1 MPSESPEWTAEPQT
15 SAAPTP
21 VPPGGPTAGLL
32 VTFTSDATFAQRR
45 VLLESLG
52 AAERDA
58 IAQLRLVAVDVPAD
72 GAAAALA
79 ALRGSN
85 LVLRAE
91 PDRER
96 SVDAGPS
103 DPRYGEQWALPRI
116 GWPEVYGTRL
126 NGGAIVAIL
135 DTGVDSSHP
144 DLAGQLAAGASFV
157 EGSASGSDPNGH
169 GTAMA
174 GIVAAQTDNAI
185 GIAGVG
191 FAGVQVM
198 PVTVLAAD
206 GTGRD
211 SDIIAGLV
219 WAVDNGADVISM
231 SFSNP
236 GYSAA
241 LQAAID
247 YAWDRDVVV
256 VAAAGNDGSARVT
269 YPAGSRGVMGISNT
283 DRLDRLHESSNHGEA
298 VFLGAPGTAIS
309 ATALGGGYTQVSGTS
324 ASAALVS
331 ASAALLRA
339 AGPGLTNGQIV
350 HRLAAT
356 ADAAGGR
363 DEVGNGRL
371 NLARA
376 MASESTDSLQPNGA
390 GPLGDGGPIVGP
402 YVAALA
408 CSSVSSGSWD
418 EAARWSCGQ
427 IPNAADDVTIAAGHA
442 VTIPAGYAAAAQ
454 SLTINAGGTS
464 QSLALLDATSSL
476 AVGGSVTVNQPT
488 SGNNSQLIV
497 DAGTATI
504 GGSLTLHSTA
514 TNTNRCIRVRTTTGT
529 LTVVGD
535 LVLNNPAQ
543 TSSGCGSNGGYG
555 APSFMTHLDMSGGAG
570 VLNVGGAVTI
580 ANPGHVTLGL
590 SAHADSYFNYN
601 GAAAGQTVA
610 APASANWV
618 YANIHLNNTSGSAVT
633 LGGALGSS
641 KNIGHLRVLSG
652 LFTNSGFAISLVSGR
667 TFEVANGATFRMS
680 GTSGMVTAESGSITK
695 TFGATSTVDY
705 AGTSQAVSAEAYG
718 HLAISGSETKTLA
731 GNATVAGNL
740 TVNAGT
746 LDLAGFTVN
755 RTSAGGTLTVSNGA
769 TLKIGGTGSFPAN
782 YATRSLGATSTVEYG
797 GTTQTVSGE
806 AYGHLVISGS
816 GTKTLAANATVGGNL
831 TVSGG
836 TFDLGAFTANRSSA
850 GGTLTVAAGASLR
863 IGGTNSLPANY
874 TTVTLSSTSTV
885 DYAGTSQ
892 TVSAT
897 TYGHLTLSGSGTKT
911 AAGNISLAGG
921 WTNSGVT
928 FAAGS
933 HTVTFN
939 GSVSQAI
946 SGSTTFNHLTISKSG
961 GTLDGGSA
969 AITLTGSW
977 TGDGSFNA
985 QSSTVTFTGSAA
997 QTIGGGPTFNNL
1009 TVNKSGGS
1017 LTLNANATV
1026 AGTLTFTNGV
1036 LSTGA
1041 NTLTVSG
1048 SISGAGASTGH
1059 VNGNLARPVAASP
1072 LTFAIGGASV
1082 GAYTP
1087 ITLTGL
1093 SGSGTLT
1100 ASTSASAP
1108 ASIGDSAI
1116 DAAKKANRTWT
1127 LTSSGTVSG
1136 SYSVALTY
1144 LAADLDGGANTATF
1158 VVNRLSGG
1166 VWTAGTSSSTSSSTT
1181 TTQGFSAGT
1190 FGEFALGSEKAAT
1203 KLAFS
1208 VQPSDV
1214 LVNSPITPAVAVDV
1228 RTANDFRATMSSAS
1242 VTMAIGTNPGGAT
1255 LGGTTARSATNGQ
1268 ATFNDLTLNVAA
1280 SGYTLA
1286 ASSAGLTGATS
1297 TSFDVASS
1305 PGSCTSLSSGAWDV
1319 AARWNCGRVP
1329 KTTDDVTIA
1338 AGHAVTIPSGVSA
1351 LAYSVTI
1358 AAAGTSQSLDLA
1370 AASTSLNVVGN
1381 VTISQPTNGNNSQL
1395 IVDAG
1400 TLTVGGSLTLNGSTT
1415 SSNRCMRLRITT
1427 GTLSVSG
1434 GLVVNNPGT
1443 SNTCGSNGGFGAVS
1457 AMSQIDMSGG
1467 GGSLNV
1473 AGQVTISHPANASL
1487 ALSMHVSSVFNY
1499 NGSAAAQ
1506 TVVLPSA
1513 TNWTYSNL
1521 RTNNTHAG
1529 GATLEAAVTAT
1540 KVTGNLRVLS
1550 GTLANGGFAISLAN
1564 GSTFEVANGARFLMT
1579 ATSGLPTAASGSI
1592 TKIFGA
1598 TSTVEYGGANQ
1609 AIEVETYGH
1618 LALSGSGTKTAAGN
1632 ISLAGDFTNNG
1643 VTFAGST
1650 HTVTLSGSA
1659 ATQTIGG
1666 TADSTFNN
1674 LTINKSAGGVS
1685 LGRSTTVNGTLA
1697 LTSGVVTTSTNTLI
1711 IGSSGSVNRALCA
1724 APTTSCF
1731 VQGNLRKSVAT
1742 GSSVSRTL
1750 EVGTSSTYSPVTVV
1764 FDSVS
1769 VDGTLTAS
1777 ATGGAH
1783 PNLAD
1788 SDIDTAKYVARY
1800 WTLAAAGGL
1809 AFTTA
1814 GATFSFAAADIQG
1827 GGDPNVFIVGRRSGG
1842 SWTKPTL
1849 GTRSATT
1856 TQATG
1861 LTGFGD
1867 FAVGIQKVYPPTA
1880 NADAYSVYQGHT
1892 LTVAGPGVLGND
1904 TDPQS
1909 LSLTVAAPRPASG
1922 PSNGSVTLNADGSL
1936 SYTPNSGFSGT
1947 DSFSYRATNGQVES
1961 TAATVTITVLPL
1973 AYVSSS
1979 SWLSSFDSGRYLAL
1993 TFPAYLPAAATV
2005 EGATFRHTYRS
2016 YGGGTTCYYLEVYEG
2031 AALIGSHGSAGSP
2044 YSCNSGSS
2052 FQADVIS
2059 LPEVNS
2065 ADRANA
2071 AVVRLYVRNS
2081 AGGRSE
2087 HSLARL
2093 DLDYWLGSP

>member
-1 MPSESPEWTAEPQT
+1 
-15 SAAPTP
+15 
-21 VPPGGPTAGLL
+21 
-32 VTFTSDATFAQRR
+32 
-45 VLLESLG
+45 
-52 AAERDA
+52 
-58 IAQLRLVAVDVPAD
+58 
-72 GAAAALA
+72 
-79 ALRGSN
+79 
-85 LVLRAE
+85 
-91 PDRER
+91 
-96 SVDAGPS
+96 
-103 DPRYGEQWALPRI
+103 
-116 GWPEVYGTRL
+116 
-126 NGGAIVAIL
+126 
-135 DTGVDSSHP
+135 
-144 DLAGQLAAGASFV
+144 
-157 EGSASGSDPNGH
+157 
-169 GTAMA
+169 
-174 GIVAAQTDNAI
+174 
-185 GIAGVG
+185 
-191 FAGVQVM
+191 
-198 PVTVLAAD
+198 
-206 GTGRD
+206 
-211 SDIIAGLV
+211 
-219 WAVDNGADVISM
+219 
-231 SFSNP
+231 
-236 GYSAA
+236 
-241 LQAAID
+241 
-247 YAWDRDVVV
+247 
-256 VAAAGNDGSARVT
+256 
-269 YPAGSRGVMGISNT
+269 
-283 DRLDRLHESSNHGEA
+283 
-298 VFLGAPGTAIS
+298 
-309 ATALGGGYTQVSGTS
+309 
-324 ASAALVS
+324 
-331 ASAALLRA
+331 
-339 AGPGLTNGQIV
+339 
-350 HRLAAT
+350 
-356 ADAAGGR
+356 
-363 DEVGNGRL
+363 
-371 NLARA
+371 
-376 MASESTDSLQPNGA
+376 
-390 GPLGDGGPIVGP
+390 
-402 YVAALA
+402 
-408 CSSVSSGSWD
+408 
-418 EAARWSCGQ
+418 
-427 IPNAADDVTIAAGHA
+427 
-442 VTIPAGYAAAAQ
+442 
-454 SLTINAGGTS
+454 
-464 QSLALLDATSSL
+464 
-476 AVGGSVTVNQPT
+476 
-488 SGNNSQLIV
+488 
-497 DAGTATI
+497 
-504 GGSLTLHSTA
+504 
-514 TNTNRCIRVRTTTGT
+514 
-529 LTVVGD
+529 
-535 LVLNNPAQ
+535 
-543 TSSGCGSNGGYG
+543 
-555 APSFMTHLDMSGGAG
+555 
-570 VLNVGGAVTI
+570 
-580 ANPGHVTLGL
+580 
-590 SAHADSYFNYN
+590 
-601 GAAAGQTVA
+601 
-610 APASANWV
+610 
-618 YANIHLNNTSGSAVT
+618 
-633 LGGALGSS
+633 
-641 KNIGHLRVLSG
+641 
-652 LFTNSGFAISLVSGR
+652 
-667 TFEVANGATFRMS
+667 
-680 GTSGMVTAESGSITK
+680 
-695 TFGATSTVDY
+695 
-705 AGTSQAVSAEAYG
+705 
-718 HLAISGSETKTLA
+718 
-731 GNATVAGNL
+731 
-740 TVNAGT
+740 
-746 LDLAGFTVN
+746 
-755 RTSAGGTLTVSNGA
+755 
-769 TLKIGGTGSFPAN
+769 
-782 YATRSLGATSTVEYG
+782 
-797 GTTQTVSGE
+797 
-806 AYGHLVISGS
+806 
-816 GTKTLAANATVGGNL
+816 
-831 TVSGG
+831 
-836 TFDLGAFTANRSSA
+836 
-850 GGTLTVAAGASLR
+850 
-863 IGGTNSLPANY
+863 
-874 TTVTLSSTSTV
+874 
-885 DYAGTSQ
+885 
-892 TVSAT
+892 
-897 TYGHLTLSGSGTKT
+897 
-911 AAGNISLAGG
+911 
-921 WTNSGVT
+921 
-928 FAAGS
+928 
-933 HTVTFN
+933 
-939 GSVSQAI
+939 
-946 SGSTTFNHLTISKSG
+946 
-961 GTLDGGSA
+961 
-969 AITLTGSW
+969 
-977 TGDGSFNA
+977 
-985 QSSTVTFTGSAA
+985 
-997 QTIGGGPTFNNL
+997 
-1009 TVNKSGGS
+1009 
-1017 LTLNANATV
+1017 
-1026 AGTLTFTNGV
+1026 
-1036 LSTGA
+1036 
-1041 NTLTVSG
+1041 
-1048 SISGAGASTGH
+1048 
-1059 VNGNLARPVAASP
+1059 
-1072 LTFAIGGASV
+1072 
-1082 GAYTP
+1082 
-1087 ITLTGL
+1087 
-1093 SGSGTLT
+1093 
-1100 ASTSASAP
+1100 
-1108 ASIGDSAI
+1108 
-1116 DAAKKANRTWT
+1116 
-1127 LTSSGTVSG
+1127 
-1136 SYSVALTY
+1136 
-1144 LAADLDGGANTATF
+1144 
-1158 VVNRLSGG
+1158 GG